1 MTNEEYKKIAL
12 KIYEDLFE
20 GEENEQGEN
29 EQDNQD
35 IEITNVGE
43 LFLGLFIESFSNI
56 REEIP
61 LCDYKNL
68 IHTSN
73 GDKDDHDDEASND
86 IFQPEYKKE
95 IVIILIEFA
104 FKALKIAIDNLSG
117 NEYVLYNL
125 GIKDVEG
132 FISKV
137 NHVWNT
143 PKSDERYLNEFNIL
157 YDFLDG
163 SNNSEL
169 TISFIIVSCLR
180 VGQNYFLNR
189 LEDFSF
195 EEFIRD
201 SKKMEQYFDGYEFL
215 CEDRILYYKSLL
227 RGIDNDNN
235 RIKDFFD
242 EYDLNEIFEIILKC
256 NSFEDFEA
264 NIDSYEYTNNQK
276 IIIIDAFLLLY
287 YCIYLNPK
295 FIVDMTFF
303 YINGIYPFQMNEAI
317 LISLRSSC
325 YAPLIQYEYEWWCKE
340 TGQTLDLPFP
350 FSTEQFDKNNTTI
363 VDYDLD
369 KLKYAPNIP
378 INAPESIK
386 RIENREPDDKVMGQ
400 MTSVHVGEKQILD
413 NLEPFIIRYVP
424 AKERF
429 INGKNS
435 ITDYME
441 DIIALSKII
450 KDSYNAYGFAY
461 ILFHSRFLKWNKM
474 PFNIQFVETIISMFD
489 IHIPENKMKDGH
501 ILNYE
506 HKDAKR
512 CAKKILTPRES
523 LRHFLNRE
531 TLNSIDW

>member
-169 TISFIIVSCLR
+169 TISFIIVSCIR
-180 VGQNYFLNR
+180 AGQNYFLNR

-276 IIIIDAFLLLY
+276 IIIIDALLLMY

-317 LISLRSSC
+317 LISLRSSR

-340 TGQTLDLPFP
+340 TGQTLNIPFP

-369 KLKYAPNIP
+369 KLKHNPNLLV
-378 INAPESIK
+378 NGPEPIK
-386 RIENREPDDKVMGQ
+386 RIEYHESDKAEIGQ
-400 MTSVHVGEKQILD
+400 TNKCNTIEQ
-413 NLEPFIIRYVP
+413 IIRALNPYFRIFMETPNV
-424 AKERF
+424 KKGSYF
-429 INGKNS
+429 ITHYLDS
-435 ITDYME
+435 V
-441 DIIALSKII
+441 IALSETI
-450 KDSYNAYGFAY
+450 KDSYNAYGCAY
-461 ILFHSRFLKWNKM
+461 ILFHSRYFNWNTV
-474 PFNIQFVETIISMFD
+474 FNDTFVSIIMSVFG
-489 IHIPENKMKDGH
+489 IKIIEKKSYPESK
-501 ILNYE
+501 
-506 HKDAKR
+506 AKGR
-512 CAKKILTPRES
+512 AKKILEENVILQNILDDS
-523 LRHFLNRE
+523 
-531 TLNSIDW
+531 TLKLFGC

>member
-157 YDFLDG
+157 YDFLYG
-163 SNNSEL
+163 SKNFGL
-169 TISFIIVSCLR
+169 TCSFILVSCLR
-180 VGQNYFLNR
+180 VGQNFSMNKLR
-189 LEDFSF
+189 GCSF
-195 EEFIRD
+195 EEFVIR
-201 SKKMEQYFDGYEFL
+201 SKELKQCFDEYNFL
-215 CEDRILYYKSLL
+215 CENRILYYKSLL
-227 RGIDNDNN
+227 SGIGNDNN

-242 EYDLNEIFEIILKC
+242 EYDLNDIFEIIIKC
-256 NSFEDFEA
+256 NSFKDFEA
-264 NIDSYEYTNNQK
+264 NIDSYELTDNQK
-276 IIIIDAFLLLY
+276 VIIIDALLAMY
-287 YCIYLNPK
+287 YSIYLNPK
-295 FIVDMTFF
+295 LYVTMTFF
-303 YINGIYPFQMNEAI
+303 CLNNILPFQINEAL
-317 LISLRSSC
+317 LISLRSSR
-325 YAPLIQYEYEWWCKE
+325 YAPLIQYEYEWWCNE
-340 TGQTLDLPFP
+340 TGQTLNIPFP
-350 FSTEQFDKNNTTI
+350 FSTEPFDKNNTTI

-369 KLKYAPNIP
+369 KLKYTPNLLVNGP
-378 INAPESIK
+378 KPIK
-386 RIENREPDDKVMGQ
+386 RIEYHEPDKAESGQ
-400 MTSVHVGEKQILD
+400 TNKCNTIEQIIHDL
-413 NLEPFIIRYVP
+413 NPYFTIFFESPNETRGSFFIAHYLNP
-424 AKERF
+424 
-429 INGKNS
+429 
-435 ITDYME
+435 
-441 DIIALSKII
+441 IIALSETI

-461 ILFHSRFLKWNKM
+461 ILFHSRYFNWNTV
-474 PFNIQFVETIISMFD
+474 FNDTFVSNIMLVFGISVAESKSY
-489 IHIPENKMKDGH
+489 PESKAKD
-501 ILNYE
+501 
-506 HKDAKR
+506 R
-512 CAKKILTPRES
+512 AKKILEDNVI
-523 LRHFLNRE
+523 LRSILDDS
-531 TLNSIDW
+531 TLKLFGW